1 MAIRFPLD
9 SIPVQG
15 RNSSGVRGIQV
26 EDGDEVRFCFSLE
39 PASSLVVFTDRGYG
53 KRVLERDLDAQ
64 NRGGKGFR
72 LFPLAK
78 KSTFGQEIVYAAP
91 CNDLTQQLLIRQ
103 VKSAPSTLPLK
114 DISLSTKTNH
124 GTPYVLAIMD
134 DVITSIHMIS
144 GPQSG
149 QAE

>member
-1 MAIRFPLD
+1 LNF
-9 SIPVQG
+9 
-15 RNSSGVRGIQV
+15 SGLI
-26 EDGDEVRFCFSLE
+26 S
-39 PASSLVVFTDRGYG
+39 
-53 KRVLERDLDAQ
+53 
-64 NRGGKGFR
+64 
-72 LFPLAK
+72 AK
-78 KSTFGQEIVYAAP
+78 KWQTRE
-91 CNDLTQQLLIRQ
+91 
-103 VKSAPSTLPLK
+103 